1 MKLLILSLFVSF
13 NVLAADYFDVP
24 AFNVEIK
31 AKDVKNKI
39 QDAINNP
46 EGVLNRYS
54 PVGGTYKNKVVEK
67 NEVSFV
73 MTKKVLMFSKT
84 FKVHFLVDIHPT
96 SGVCKGN
103 DEGYKYTVDL
113 NGSDS
118 LVIDNIDRLEF
129 DICIKENSTE
139 SVTAQISG
147 KIYKGNGYSEPIGSI
162 AKGTIQDQV
171 DPFVKAIREE
181 VQASLW

>member
-84 FKVHFLVDIHPT
+84 
-96 SGVCKGN
+96 
-103 DEGYKYTVDL
+103 
-113 NGSDS
+113 S
-118 LVIDNIDRLEF
+118 LPCPGL
-129 DICIKENSTE
+129 
-139 SVTAQISG
+139 Q
-147 KIYKGNGYSEPIGSI
+147 
-162 AKGTIQDQV
+162 
-171 DPFVKAIREE
+171 
-181 VQASLW
+181 